1 MESALKRLVQVIDCQ
16 SSCCEYTKAWIG
28 VNYRLQKNC
37 ILMNS
42 LLLRVT
48 GHMQNGPSCYNRQGV
63 PSDICFI
70 FVSEYYAN
78 VMFVALVDMTF
89 LLTM

>member
-1 MESALKRLVQVIDCQ
+1 
-16 SSCCEYTKAWIG
+16 
-28 VNYRLQKNC
+28 
-37 ILMNS
+37 MNS